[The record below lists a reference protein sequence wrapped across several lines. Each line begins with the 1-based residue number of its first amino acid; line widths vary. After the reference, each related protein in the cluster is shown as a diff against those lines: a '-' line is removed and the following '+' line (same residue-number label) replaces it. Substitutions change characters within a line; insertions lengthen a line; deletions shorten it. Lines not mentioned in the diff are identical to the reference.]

1 MGKSKQQKE
10 AESLDLERQRQQV
23 DSNEWMANFSKE
35 LSRMAKDRFAKEQ
48 AYLTEN
54 VDPLLKGYSTTG
66 FAPGERARLR
76 NMAEED
82 VAKVYNQ
89 QERNTLKGLGRMG
102 IGTNAPSGVLARV
115 KTALGQSRA
124 DTRVGALRTIDQHGA
139 DVRRGTVPL
148 MMQRAAGFNPQG
160 PLSGVFPGRP
170 VGIEQAK
177 FGPGFWSKFGSSMLS
192 LGQSAVGALS
202 PLGGI
207 PKTGNLPPPPP
218 PPSALPFRSVT

>member
-23 DSNEWMANFSKE
+23 DSNKWMADFSKM
-35 LSRMAKDRFAKEQ
+35 LSKMTQDRFVKEQ

-89 QERNTLKGLGRMG
+89 QERSTLKGLNRMG
-102 IGTNAPSGVLARV
+102 INSNAPSGALARV
-115 KTALGQSRA
+115 KTALGQNRA
-124 DTRVGALRTIDQHGA
+124 DTRVGALRSIDQHGA

-160 PLSGVFPGRP
+160 TLSGVFPGRP
-170 VGIEQAK
+170 VGVEQAK
-177 FGPGFWSKFGSSMLS
+177 FGPGFWGKFGNVALDLTKSAIGAINP
-192 LGQSAVGALS
+192 LGAVGS
-202 PLGGI
+202 S
-207 PKTGNLPPPPP
+207 PPPPKTYP
-218 PPSALPFRSVT
+218 NPFSRVTGP